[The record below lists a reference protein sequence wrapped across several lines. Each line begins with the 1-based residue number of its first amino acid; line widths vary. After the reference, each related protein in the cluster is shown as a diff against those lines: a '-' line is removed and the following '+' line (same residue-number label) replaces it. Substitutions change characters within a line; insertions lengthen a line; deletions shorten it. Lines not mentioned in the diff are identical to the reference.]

1 MSRWVCFATM
11 SIHLPGDVGAAR
23 SDGRRRSLVAAC
35 VGNVVEWYDFALFA
49 ASATVFTAVLTPGDW
64 AGFTTVFAVLAMS
77 CFFRPLGSL
86 VLGARADRL
95 GRRSTLAATILLMAG
110 STAAIGLLPPWAVIG
125 AAAPV
130 LLLGCRALQAFSAG
144 GEIGVSVAY
153 LTEISPA
160 ARRGVVGGWYL
171 STVAIG
177 FAAGLGATAS
187 MAVLLAPADLLAW
200 GWRIPFLAAIPLG
213 VVGLY
218 LRRRQLHAVVPA
230 PDVAARVKPTVV
242 LAEHFATVRR
252 CFLIAAAYSAVFNT
266 WFIFVPSYAT
276 ATGASTLAGALGC
289 SLAGLLAAAVTAPLC
304 GRLSDRVGRRPV
316 LMGATGTLVVVLV
329 PLYLW
334 MLHGSTVALLVG
346 AVVVG
351 GVIGAFV
358 LPAFLAEQF
367 PGPVRAT
374 GLGLAYGLGSAVV
387 GGTAPLLATI
397 LTQRLPVV
405 VVPVYLACW
414 AVVALVAVIRSP
426 ETRTVSAGAALE
438 PASI

>member
-1 MSRWVCFATM
+1 M
-11 SIHLPGDVGAAR
+11 SILTGHVRTR
-23 SDGRRRSLVAAC
+23 SNGRRSLVAAC

-86 VLGARADRL
+86 MLGARADRL

-125 AAAPV
+125 AAAPL

-187 MAVLLAPADLLAW
+187 VAVLLAPADLLAW

-213 VVGLY
+213 AVGLY
-218 LRRRQLHAVVPA
+218 LRRRQLHSVHPEPGTTTTKV
-230 PDVAARVKPTVV
+230 RPTVV

-276 ATGASTLAGALGC
+276 ASGASTLAGALGC

-304 GRLSDRVGRRPV
+304 GRLSDRIGRRPV

-334 MLHGSTVALLVG
+334 ILGGSTVALLVG

-374 GLGLAYGLGSAVV
+374 GLGLAYGLGSAVI

-397 LTQRLPVV
+397 LTQRLSAV

-426 ETRTVSAGAALE
+426 ETRTVAAGAAWE
-438 PASI
+438 RATI

>member
-1 MSRWVCFATM
+1 M
-11 SIHLPGDVGAAR
+11 SILTGHVRTR
-23 SDGRRRSLVAAC
+23 SNGRRSLVAAC

-86 VLGARADRL
+86 MLGARADRL

-125 AAAPV
+125 AAAPL

-187 MAVLLAPADLLAW
+187 VAVLLAPADLLAW

-213 VVGLY
+213 AVGLY
-218 LRRRQLHAVVPA
+218 LRRRQLHSVHPEPGTTTTKV
-230 PDVAARVKPTVV
+230 RPTVV

-304 GRLSDRVGRRPV
+304 GRLSDRIGRRPV

-334 MLHGSTVALLVG
+334 ILGGSTVALLVG

-374 GLGLAYGLGSAVV
+374 GLGLAYGLGSAVI

-397 LTQRLPVV
+397 LTQRLSAV

-426 ETRTVSAGAALE
+426 ETRTVAAGAALQR
-438 PASI
+438 ATI

>member
-11 SIHLPGDVGAAR
+11 SIQLTGDVRRR
-23 SDGRRRSLVAAC
+23 SDGRRSLVAAC

-125 AAAPV
+125 AAAPL

-187 MAVLLAPADLLAW
+187 VAVLLAPADLLAW

-213 VVGLY
+213 AVGLY
-218 LRRRQLHAVVPA
+218 LRRRQLHSVHPE
-230 PDVAARVKPTVV
+230 PGTTTTRVRPTVV

-304 GRLSDRVGRRPV
+304 GRLSDRIGRRPV

-329 PLYLW
+329 PLYVWVLG
-334 MLHGSTVALLVG
+334 GSTVALLVG

-374 GLGLAYGLGSAVV
+374 GLGLAYGLGSAVI

-397 LTQRLPVV
+397 LTQRLSAV

-426 ETRTVSAGAALE
+426 ETRTVSAGAAWE
-438 PASI
+438 RASI